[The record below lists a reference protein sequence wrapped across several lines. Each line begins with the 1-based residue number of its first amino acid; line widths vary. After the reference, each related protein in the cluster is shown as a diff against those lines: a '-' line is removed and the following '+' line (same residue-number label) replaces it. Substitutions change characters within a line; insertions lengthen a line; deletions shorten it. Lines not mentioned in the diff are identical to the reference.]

1 MSERAQEDLNAL
13 PDDEFRMRFRRWLE
27 QHCPDDV
34 RRPAHRLRGQRA
46 REWFRLL
53 YEHGWRAPAWPREHG
68 GMGLSVA
75 KLIIYDEELDRAQ
88 ISRTVDMGD
97 THLGPTLIKLGTGE
111 QRRQYLP
118 RILNCEDW
126 WCQGYSEPNSG
137 SDLASLRTR
146 ADLVTEVDGDFFVI
160 NGQKIWSSFA
170 AEATHVFLLVRTS
183 TEAIKQ
189 RGITF
194 ILAQMSTPGITVKP
208 IINLAGDDDFCE
220 VFYDNVRVPA
230 KNVVGRVG
238 EGWAV
243 SRSLLGMERLFIG
256 SPRNSQI
263 AMRAL
268 RSLGEAL
275 GISTERQFTAAW
287 SELSL
292 ELHAVQCLY
301 RETARALG
309 EGRNPENELS
319 VLKIASTEHFQR
331 VTEAMLELAGEY
343 GPIGE
348 VPLGR
353 DMIDIRQ
360 LYMLA
365 RPATIYGG
373 SSEIQRNILS
383 RRLLALPNA

>member
-1 MSERAQEDLNAL
+1 MSERMQEDLDAL
-13 PDDEFRMRFRRWLE
+13 PDAEFRMRFRRWLE
-27 QHCPDDV
+27 QHVPEDV

-46 REWFRLL
+46 REWFRML

-75 KLIIYDEELDRAQ
+75 KLIIYDEELDHAQ
-88 ISRTVDMGD
+88 ISRTVDMGES
-97 THLGPTLIKLGTGE
+97 HIGPTLIKLGTEE

-146 ADLVTEVDGDFFVI
+146 AELQGDEFII

-189 RGITF
+189 KGITF
-194 ILAQMSTPGITVKP
+194 ILAEMSTPGITVKP
-208 IINLAGDDDFCE
+208 IVNLAGDDDFCE

-238 EGWAV
+238 DGWAV

-268 RSLGEAL
+268 RALGEAL
-275 GISTERQFTAAW
+275 GISEERHFTAIWA
-287 SELSL
+287 ELSL

-309 EGRNPENELS
+309 EGRQPENELS
-319 VLKIASTEHFQR
+319 MLKIASTEHFQR
-331 VTEAMLELAGEY
+331 VTEALLELAGEY
-343 GPIGE
+343 GPIGQ

-383 RRLLALPNA
+383 KRLLALPNA